1 MENDM
6 KLKDE
11 RNRQLEEQIRQLR
24 QQANPGG
31 KEMKE
36 MNNELNVL
44 RLINE
49 NLSNKVEKQND
60 VIKELQ
66 RVDKFKIK
74 I

>member
-1 MENDM
+1 MENEI
-6 KLKDE
+6 KIKDE
-11 RNRQLEEQIRQLR
+11 KNRQLEEQIRHLKQL
-24 QQANPGG
+24 QMNPGG

-49 NLSNKVEKQND
+49 NLTNKVEKQND

-66 RVDKFKIK
+66 KVYQF
-74 I
+74 